1 MKSTLLPPPPPQHK
15 HSRTFANRKYEELSY
30 LDPILVTLV
39 LKMRPHYSQSSRE
52 NATPSSDTS
61 PLACYKEVP
70 PPPPRDNETMLMQI
84 FYGEAK
90 FIVGWVNGELGHEPG
105 GS

>member
-1 MKSTLLPPPPPQHK
+1 MKSTLLPPPQHK

-70 PPPPRDNETMLMQI
+70 PPPPWDNETMLMQI